1 MNKELL
7 LSCALLALPAPQAS
21 ADGNGGLDL
30 TAVACNTNTT
40 PPPLTTFNFDCA
52 DPGTPQTL
60 YACFQITTTQDSV
73 VGLDAHLEL
82 TVDDPGLPDWW
93 HFETGGCNSIT
104 AVRERVRLN
113 SSYVDTSYAGV
124 TFNNAF
130 AAADED
136 VNKRYRAESVLCR
149 LQ

>member
-73 VGLDAHLEL
+73 VGLDAHLECGRSGS
-82 TVDDPGLPDWW
+82 P
-93 HFETGGCNSIT
+93 
-104 AVRERVRLN
+104 RL
-113 SSYVDTSYAGV
+113 VALRIG
-124 TFNNAF
+124 
-130 AAADED
+130 
-136 VNKRYRAESVLCR
+136 R
-149 LQ
+149 LQRGRRVARPGAEHVTLRWRDQPLGDGQHGLRAGGSGPQ